1 MTVPSTP
8 EAIAAAPALDEV
20 DALVAAW
27 HRERGD
33 LPVEP
38 MHIWSRI
45 VRLAVHLDEARRV
58 AHSQHGLE
66 GWEFD
71 VLAALRKE
79 GAPYTMSPGQ
89 LIKQTH
95 VTSGTMTNRV
105 DRLVARGFVQRQADP
120 NDGRVVRVVLTD
132 NGKEAVDAAL
142 EALLETEE
150 ALLSHLDADRRERLA
165 DALRGLMLA
174 QESTA
179 G

>member
-1 MTVPSTP
+1 MTQMPPMPPATPSH
-8 EAIAAAPALDEV
+8 DEV
-20 DALVAAW
+20 DDLVAAW
-27 HRERGD
+27 HRERAD

-45 VRLAVHLDEARRV
+45 LRLAVHLDEARRV
-58 AHSQHGLE
+58 AHARHGLE

-89 LIKQTH
+89 LLKQTH

-105 DRLVARGFVQRQADP
+105 DRLVSRGFVRRQADP

-132 NGKEAVDAAL
+132 DGREAVDAAL
-142 EALLETEE
+142 EALLEAEE
-150 ALLSHLDADRRERLA
+150 NLLAHLDAEKRDRLA
-165 DALRGLMLA
+165 AALRGLLLA
-174 QESTA
+174 QGDVA
-179 G
+179 AH